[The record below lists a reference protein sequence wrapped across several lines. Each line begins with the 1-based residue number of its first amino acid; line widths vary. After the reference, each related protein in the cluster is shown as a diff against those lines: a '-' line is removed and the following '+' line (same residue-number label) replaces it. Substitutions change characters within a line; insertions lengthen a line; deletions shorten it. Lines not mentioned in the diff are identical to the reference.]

1 MIKEKGESVMWEKVQ
16 NIFIMLFVAFAV
28 IYTGFLI
35 WRFLRGKYG
44 PIKTVKAKVVSK
56 YKLDTQTKIYG
67 SLAKPAGYAVVFSIN
82 GKTRRFLVSEFSYN
96 GYRKGETGT
105 LRYRGDRI
113 VSFE

>member
-1 MIKEKGESVMWEKVQ
+1 MWEKAQ
-16 NIFIMLFVAFAV
+16 QIFVMLFVVFTV

-44 PIKTVKAKVVSK
+44 PIKTAKAQVVSK
-56 YKLDTQTKIYG
+56 YKLDTQSKIYG
-67 SLAKPAGYAVVFSIN
+67 SLARPTGYAVVFSIN

-105 LRYRGDRI
+105 LRYRGNRI

>member
-1 MIKEKGESVMWEKVQ
+1 MWEKAQ
-16 NIFIMLFVAFAV
+16 DIFIMLAVVFTV

-44 PIKTVKAKVVSK
+44 PVKTVKAKVVSK

-82 GKTRRFLVSEFSYN
+82 GKPRRFLVSEFSYN

>member
-1 MIKEKGESVMWEKVQ
+1 MWEKAQ
-16 NIFIMLFVAFAV
+16 DIFIMLAVVFTV

-44 PIKTVKAKVVSK
+44 PVKTVKAKVVSK

-82 GKTRRFLVSEFSYN
+82 GKTRRFLVSEYSYN